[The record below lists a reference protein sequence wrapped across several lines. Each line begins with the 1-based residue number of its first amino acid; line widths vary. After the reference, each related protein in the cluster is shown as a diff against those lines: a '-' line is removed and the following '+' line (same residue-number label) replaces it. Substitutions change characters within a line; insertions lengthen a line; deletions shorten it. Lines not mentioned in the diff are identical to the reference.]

1 MLLAL
6 HGGLVSKTQ
15 NTLHSCNSDHTE
27 RDTMALSELE
37 THRAHIRHELDLGY
51 RFKGQSVEV
60 FETRPAYDNPKELI
74 ELPLALLRT
83 QPGVFDAGC
92 GNQ

>member
-1 MLLAL
+1 
-6 HGGLVSKTQ
+6 
-15 NTLHSCNSDHTE
+15 
-27 RDTMALSELE
+27 MALTELE
-37 THRAHIRHELDLGY
+37 THRAHKTMERFLVKRRPPAHLRHELDLGY

-74 ELPLALLRT
+74 ELPLAILRT
-83 QPGVFDAGC
+83 QPGVLDAGC